1 MKENIPS
8 LPCHFVSEQGQVFR
22 KDEYID
28 GRSGKIFQKRKG
40 SWKKLHISIHTNRKG
55 KYPCPKVHVCVK
67 GITRSLK
74 ISRLVAEAYIPN
86 PLNKPCVCHKDNN
99 RTNNRVENL
108 YWGTYKENTQQCI
121 QDGRFKPGGR
131 DILDEFSINCLLYE
145 YNLGKPRSILKK
157 KFGISDSAIT
167 RIINLKSK
175 PKFGNYKFKAIYQ
188 DIMNDYQEGMLVRD
202 ICNKYSIG
210 HTTLNNY
217 LRRLNIVRHR

>member
-1 MKENIPS
+1 MRRN
-8 LPCHFVSEQGQVFR
+8 QV
-22 KDEYID
+22 I
-28 GRSGKIFQKRKG
+28 SKRKLISNIVG
-40 SWKKLHISIHTNRKG
+40 WPDYYISKRSRLYRYYPKRKVWMLLKGTINRGRIYHILRDSNKHKRIQA
-55 KYPCPKVHVCVK
+55 
-67 GITRSLK
+67 
-74 ISRLVAEAYIPN
+74 SRLVALAWVPN
-86 PLNKPCVCHKDNN
+86 PESKPHVCHKDNN
-99 RTNNRVENL
+99 PCNNIHTNL

>member
-1 MKENIPS
+1 MKDNIPGFIGYHVSKTGNVYSRYVRGSRGKLSNDFTPLRPKKRPKYHSVS
-8 LPCHFVSEQGQVFR
+8 LYR
-22 KDEYID
+22 D
-28 GRSGKIFQKRKG
+28 GKSTKIF
-40 SWKKLHISIHTNRKG
+40 
-55 KYPCPKVHVCVK
+55 VH
-67 GITRSLK
+67 
-74 ISRLVAEAYIPN
+74 RLVAMVYLSN
-86 PLNKPCVCHKDNN
+86 PKNKPCVCHKDND

-121 QDGRFKPGGR
+121 QDDRFKPGGR
-131 DILDEFSINCLLYE
+131 DILDEFSINCLLYK

-157 KFGISDSAIT
+157 RFGISDSAIT

>member
-1 MKENIPS
+1 MRRNQVIYNRKLSHNI
-8 LPCHFVSEQGQVFR
+8 
-22 KDEYID
+22 
-28 GRSGKIFQKRKG
+28 KG
-40 SWKKLHISIHTNRKG
+40 WPGYHISKRGRLYKYYPKRGLWMFMKGTISRNRTYHILRRCDKRIR
-55 KYPCPKVHVCVK
+55 VQA
-67 GITRSLK
+67 
-74 ISRLVAEAYIPN
+74 SRLVALTWIPN
-86 PLNKPCVCHKDNN
+86 PDGKPFVCHIDNN
-99 RTNNRVENL
+99 PTNNHYKNL

>member
-1 MKENIPS
+1 MRTDNIPGY
-8 LPCHFVSEQGQVFR
+8 PYYYVSKRGNVYTR
-22 KDEYID
+22 KLR
-28 GRSGKIFQKRKG
+28 GSNKG
-40 SWKKLHISIHTNRKG
+40 TLGNWYKLKVNINHGYPHVRLWLKG
-55 KYPCPKVHVCVK
+55 KKRMFKVH
-67 GITRSLK
+67 
-74 ISRLVAEAYIPN
+74 RLVALAYIPN
-86 PLNKPCVCHKDNN
+86 PENKPCVCHKDND
-99 RTNNRVENL
+99 RTNNLVENL

-121 QDGRFKPGGR
+121 RDGRFKPGGR
-131 DILDEFSINCLLYE
+131 DILDEFSIDCLLYE

>member
-1 MKENIPS
+1 MFRNKSWVPLKFKESYGYPLVTLKHKS
-8 LPCHFVSEQGQVFR
+8 LR
-22 KDEYID
+22 KHY
-28 GRSGKIFQKRKG
+28 
-40 SWKKLHISIHTNRKG
+40 
-55 KYPCPKVHVCVK
+55 KV
-67 GITRSLK
+67 
-74 ISRLVAEAYIPN
+74 SRLVAMAYIPN
-86 PLNKPCVCHKDNN
+86 PNNLPVVMHLNNIRTDN
-99 RTNNRVENL
+99 RAENL
-108 YWGTYKENTQQCI
+108 KWGTQKENTQQCI

>member
-1 MKENIPS
+1 MLIP
-8 LPCHFVSEQGQVFR
+8 
-22 KDEYID
+22 
-28 GRSGKIFQKRKG
+28 
-40 SWKKLHISIHTNRKG
+40 RKG
-55 KYPCPKVHVCVK
+55 KGQLEIYKCKL
-67 GITRSLK
+67 GIHDWVTEHWWETR
-74 ISRLVAEAYIPN
+74 
-86 PLNKPCVCHKDNN
+86 
-99 RTNNRVENL
+99 
-108 YWGTYKENTQQCI
+108 Q
-121 QDGRFKPGGR
+121 
-131 DILDEFSINCLLYE
+131 
-145 YNLGKPRSILKK
+145 KPRSILKK